1 MALRSRL
8 IADPHEVLRII
19 DDMEDSELSNEDV
32 SETDEEAE
40 ISLAVTPVHSDS
52 ETETIDSIDPI
63 PSGSGVVS
71 TVVAAATSGNL
82 HPESSSDTDS
92 YSEQQQ
98 GVARLT
104 RSKARATA
112 TTGRP
117 RRGRATASKSRRR
130 RDRSPIHRGRGRGHG
145 RPVARPTVLTLY
157 RTGNNEDIFFKLCIF
172 V

>member
-1 MALRSRL
+1 M
-8 IADPHEVLRII
+8 IADPHE
-19 DDMEDSELSNEDV
+19 LSNEDD

-52 ETETIDSIDPI
+52 ETETIDLIDPI

-104 RSKARATA
+104 RSKARAT
-112 TTGRP
+112 TGRP
-117 RRGRATASKSRRR
+117 RRGRATASKS
-130 RDRSPIHRGRGRGHG
+130 
-145 RPVARPTVLTLY
+145 
-157 RTGNNEDIFFKLCIF
+157 
-172 V
+172 

>member
-19 DDMEDSELSNEDV
+19 DDMEDSELSNEDD

-82 HPESSSDTDS
+82 HTESSSDTDS

-104 RSKARATA
+104 RSKARA
-112 TTGRP
+112 R
-117 RRGRATASKSRRR
+117 
-130 RDRSPIHRGRGRGHG
+130 
-145 RPVARPTVLTLY
+145 
-157 RTGNNEDIFFKLCIF
+157 
-172 V
+172 